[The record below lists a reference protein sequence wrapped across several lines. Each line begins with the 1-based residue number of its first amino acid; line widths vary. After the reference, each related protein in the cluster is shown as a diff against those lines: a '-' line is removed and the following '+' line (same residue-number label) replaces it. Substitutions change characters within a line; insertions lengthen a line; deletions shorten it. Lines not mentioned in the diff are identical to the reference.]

1 MREILFRGKRIDN
14 GEWAE
19 GFLLKGNRTYIVTRD
34 AIDYMVVSLAC
45 MASMQLVEVDP
56 KTVGQFT
63 GLTDMCGNKIFDGD
77 ILLSKVYE
85 YAEEDIGFGMQRFRT
100 GNKIDAVWSV
110 EHKIYNA
117 KCGYFV
123 FGKDRR
129 FHIPLTHSVIFNG
142 ECGVIGNIHDNP
154 EMLMPPKGE

>member
-1 MREILFRGKRIDN
+1 MREILFRGKDN
-14 GEWAE
+14 GVLNNQWQFGSADFTNEE
-19 GFLLKGNRTYIVTRD
+19 FPQIIRYDRFGNKMYIPVDRD
-34 AIDYMVVSLAC
+34 
-45 MASMQLVEVDP
+45 
-56 KTVGQFT
+56 TVGQFT
-63 GLTDMCGNKIFDGD
+63 GLTDMRGNKIFEGD

-85 YAEEDIGFGMQRFRT
+85 YTEEDVGWGMQRLRT

-129 FHIPLTHSVIFNG
+129 FHIPLTHSVIING
-142 ECGVIGNIHDNP
+142 QCRVIGNIHDNP
-154 EMLMPPKGE
+154 ELLGGAK